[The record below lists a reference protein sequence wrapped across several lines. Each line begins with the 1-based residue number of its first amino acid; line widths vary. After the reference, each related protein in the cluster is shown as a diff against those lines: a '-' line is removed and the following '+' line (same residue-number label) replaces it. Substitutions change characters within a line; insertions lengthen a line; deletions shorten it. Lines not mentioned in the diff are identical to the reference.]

1 MLQDYFRKNLC
12 RYGNRLFLYYP
23 KSGKINSMNLSFKD
37 KKALI
42 RVDFNV
48 PLDKQ
53 YNITDDTR
61 IREALPTIQHIL
73 KDGGSAIL
81 MSHLGR
87 PLEKLNADGTI
98 NKEKFTLQ
106 HLVKHLKK
114 KLKTKVHFADD
125 CIGKSAVKKAAALKP
140 GEVLLLENTRF
151 YPEEEKGNA
160 EFAQKLAALGDIYV
174 NDAFGTAH
182 RAHASTTIVAHYFD
196 AQHKTFGFLMEREIE
211 NASKAMQH
219 PAKPVTCVTGG
230 SKVSDKLLL
239 LEKFL
244 DYADNIVIGGAMAY
258 TFMLAK
264 KGSVGNSL
272 VEADRVNVAK
282 DFLKKAKA
290 AGVKVLLPKDSV
302 CADKFAADAATQVCL
317 SHQIP
322 DGWMGL
328 DIGPAAARQFAGVIK
343 KSQTV
348 IWNGPMGVFEM
359 EAFAGGTKTVAKAL
373 AAATKKG
380 AFTMVGGG
388 DSVAAINQLKL
399 GKKVSFVSTGGGAML
414 EFLEGKE
421 LPGIKAIR
429 G

>member
-1 MLQDYFRKNLC
+1 
-12 RYGNRLFLYYP
+12 
-23 KSGKINSMNLSFKD
+23 MNLNFKD

-48 PLDKQ
+48 PLDKE
-53 YNITDDTR
+53 YKITDDTR
-61 IREALPTIQHIL
+61 IREAIPTIRHIL
-73 KDGGSAIL
+73 DQGGSVIL

-114 KLKTKVHFADD
+114 KLKAKVHFADD
-125 CIGKSAVKKAAALKP
+125 CVGKQAVKKAASLKS

-151 YPEEEKGNA
+151 YQEEEKGD
-160 EFAQKLAALGDIYV
+160 EVFARKLADLGDIYV

-182 RAHASTTIVAHYFD
+182 RAHASTTIVARFFD
-196 AQHKTFGFLMEREIE
+196 KQHKTFGFLMEREIE
-211 NASKAMQH
+211 NATRAMKE

-230 SKVSDKLLL
+230 SKVSDKIML

-244 DYADNIVIGGAMAY
+244 DYADNILIGGAMAY
-258 TFMLAK
+258 TFFMAK
-264 KGSVGNSL
+264 KGAVGNSL
-272 VEADRVNVAK
+272 VEPDKLKIAK
-282 DFLKKAKA
+282 EFLKKAKA
-290 AGVKVLLPKDSV
+290 AGVKVVLPKDSV
-302 CADKFAADAATQVCL
+302 CGDKFAADAATQVCP
-317 SHQIP
+317 SNQIP

-328 DIGPAAARQFAGVIK
+328 DIGPAAARAFAGVIR

-359 EAFAGGTKTVAKAL
+359 EAFANGTKVVAKAC

-388 DSVAAINQLKL
+388 DSVAAVNQLKL
-399 GKKVSFVSTGGGAML
+399 AKKVSFVSTGGGAML

-421 LPGIKAIR
+421 LPGIKAITE
-429 G
+429 

>member
-1 MLQDYFRKNLC
+1 MKLD
-12 RYGNRLFLYYP
+12 
-23 KSGKINSMNLSFKD
+23 FKD
-37 KKALI
+37 KKALV

-53 YNITDDTR
+53 FKITDDTR
-61 IREALPTIQHIL
+61 IREALPTLLHIL
-73 KDGGSAIL
+73 EQGGAVII

-87 PLEKLNADGTI
+87 PLEKKNEDGSI
-98 NKEKFTLQ
+98 NREKFTLQ

-125 CIGKSAVKKAAALKP
+125 CIGKQAIKKSAALKP

-151 YPEEEKGNA
+151 YPEEEKGDL
-160 EFAQKLAALGDIYV
+160 EFAKKLAALGEIYV

-182 RAHASTTIVAHYFD
+182 RAHASTAVVAQFFD

-211 NASKAMQH
+211 NATRAMHQ

-230 SKVSDKLLL
+230 SKVSDKILL

-244 DYADNIVIGGAMAY
+244 DYADNILIGGAMAY
-258 TFMLAK
+258 TFFLAK
-264 KGSVGNSL
+264 KGAVGNSL
-272 VEADRVNVAK
+272 VEADKIKIAL
-282 DFLKKAKA
+282 DFLKKAKN
-290 AGVKVLLPKDSV
+290 AGVKVVLPRDSV
-302 CADKFAADAATQVCL
+302 CGDRFAPDAQVQVTA
-317 SHQIP
+317 SNQIP
-322 DGWMGL
+322 NGWMGL
-328 DIGPAAARQFAGVIK
+328 DIGPKAARQFAGIIR

-359 EAFAGGTKTVAKAL
+359 PAFADGTKIVAKAC

-388 DSVAAINQLKL
+388 DSVAAVNQLKL
-399 GKKVSFVSTGGGAML
+399 AKKVSFVSTGGGAML
-414 EFLEGKE
+414 EFMEGKE
-421 LPGIKAIR
+421 LPGIKAIKD
-429 G
+429 

>member
-1 MLQDYFRKNLC
+1 MKLD
-12 RYGNRLFLYYP
+12 
-23 KSGKINSMNLSFKD
+23 FKD
-37 KKALI
+37 KKALV

-53 YNITDDTR
+53 FKITDDTR
-61 IREALPTIQHIL
+61 IREALPTLQHIL
-73 KDGGSAIL
+73 EQGGAVII

-87 PLEKLNADGTI
+87 PLEKKNEDGSI
-98 NKEKFTLQ
+98 NREKFTLQ

-125 CIGKSAVKKAAALKP
+125 CIGKQAIKKSAALKP

-151 YPEEEKGNA
+151 YPEEEKGDQ
-160 EFAQKLAALGDIYV
+160 EFAKKLAALGDIYV

-182 RAHASTTIVAHYFD
+182 RAHASTAVVAQFFD

-211 NASKAMQH
+211 NATRAMHQ

-230 SKVSDKLLL
+230 SKVSDKILL

-244 DYADNIVIGGAMAY
+244 DYADNILIGGAMAY
-258 TFMLAK
+258 TFFLAK
-264 KGSVGNSL
+264 KGAVGNSL
-272 VEADRVNVAK
+272 VEADKIKIALE
-282 DFLKKAKA
+282 FLKKAKN
-290 AGVKVLLPKDSV
+290 AGVKVVLPRDSV
-302 CADKFAADAATQVCL
+302 CGDRFAPDAQVQVTA
-317 SHQIP
+317 SNQIP
-322 DGWMGL
+322 NGWMGL
-328 DIGPAAARQFAGVIK
+328 DIGPKAARQFAGIIR

-359 EAFAGGTKTVAKAL
+359 PAFADGTKIVAKAC

-388 DSVAAINQLKL
+388 DSVAAVNQLKL
-399 GKKVSFVSTGGGAML
+399 AKKVSFVSTGGGAML
-414 EFLEGKE
+414 EFMEGKE
-421 LPGIKAIR
+421 LPGIKAIKD
-429 G
+429 

>member
-1 MLQDYFRKNLC
+1 M
-12 RYGNRLFLYYP
+12 
-23 KSGKINSMNLSFKD
+23 KINFKG

-73 KDGGSAIL
+73 QAGGAVIL

-87 PLEKLNADGTI
+87 PLEKRNADGTI
-98 NKEKFTLQ
+98 NREKFTLQ
-106 HLVKHLKK
+106 HLVKHLRK

-125 CIGKSAVKKAAALKP
+125 CVGKSAVKKAAALKA

-151 YPEEEKGNA
+151 YEEEEKGDA
-160 EFAQKLAALGDIYV
+160 EFAKKLAALADVYV

-196 AQHKTFGFLMEREIE
+196 KNHKCFGFLMEREIE
-211 NASKAMQH
+211 NANRVMRNPEH
-219 PAKPVTCVTGG
+219 PVTCVVGG
-230 SKVSDKLLL
+230 AKVSDKIVL
-239 LEKFL
+239 LERFL
-244 DYADNIVIGGAMAY
+244 DFANNIIVGGAMAY

-264 KGSVGNSL
+264 KGAVGNSL
-272 VEADRVNVAK
+272 IEPDRVKAAK
-282 DFLKKAKA
+282 EFLKKAKA

-302 CADKFAADAATQVCL
+302 CGDKFAADAAVQVHP

-328 DIGPAAARQFAGVIK
+328 DIGPSAVKTYARTIRQSKTI
-343 KSQTV
+343 

-359 EAFAGGTKTVAKAL
+359 PAFAEGTKAIAKAV
-373 AAATKKG
+373 ARATKNG
-380 AFTMVGGG
+380 AFSMVGGG
-388 DSVAAINQLKL
+388 DSVAAVNQMKL
-399 GKKVSFVSTGGGAML
+399 AKKVSFVSTGGGAML
-414 EFLEGKE
+414 EYLEGKE
-421 LPGIKAIR
+421 LPGIKAINA
-429 G
+429 

>member
-1 MLQDYFRKNLC
+1 MN
-12 RYGNRLFLYYP
+12 
-23 KSGKINSMNLSFKD
+23 INFKG
-37 KKALI
+37 KKALV

-48 PLDKQ
+48 PLDKA

-61 IREALPTIQHIL
+61 IREAVPTIRQIL
-73 KDGGSAIL
+73 DQGGSAIL

-87 PLEKLNADGTI
+87 PLEKKNADGSI
-98 NKEKFTLQ
+98 NREKFTLK
-106 HLVKHLKK
+106 HLVKHLRK
-114 KLKTKVHFADD
+114 KLKAKVHFAED
-125 CIGKSAVKKAAALKP
+125 CVGKPAEKKAAALKP

-151 YPEEEKGNA
+151 HPEEEAGDEA
-160 EFAQKLAALGDIYV
+160 FAKKLASLGDVYV

-182 RAHASTTIVAHYFD
+182 RAHASTTIVAHFFD
-196 AQHKTFGFLMEREIE
+196 KNHKTFGLLMDREIE
-211 NASKAMQH
+211 NASRAMH
-219 PAKPVTCVTGG
+219 NPAKPVTCVTGG
-230 SKVSDKLLL
+230 AKVSDKILL

-244 DYADNIVIGGAMAY
+244 DYADNILIGGAMAY
-258 TFMLAK
+258 TFMMAK
-264 KGSVGNSL
+264 KGATVGNSL
-272 VEADRVNVAK
+272 VEADKVKVAK

-302 CADKFAADAATQVCL
+302 CGDKFAADAQTQVCP

-328 DIGPAAARQFAGVIK
+328 DIGPAAARAFASVIR
-343 KSQTV
+343 KSKTV

-359 EAFAGGTKTVAKAL
+359 PAFAEGTKIVAKAV
-373 AAATKKG
+373 ASATKKG

-388 DSVAAINQLKL
+388 DSVAAVNQLKL
-399 GKKVSFVSTGGGAML
+399 AKKVSFVSTGGGAML

-429 G
+429 S

>member
-1 MLQDYFRKNLC
+1 M
-12 RYGNRLFLYYP
+12 P
-23 KSGKINSMNLSFKD
+23 ANSQPFHYMQLNFKD

-73 KDGGSAIL
+73 KEGGAVIL

-87 PLEKLNADGTI
+87 PLEKRNADGSI
-98 NKEKFTLQ
+98 NREKFTLQ
-106 HLVKHLKK
+106 HLVQHLRK

-125 CIGKSAVKKAAALKP
+125 CVGKSAVKKAAALKA

-151 YPEEEKGNA
+151 YEEEEKGDA
-160 EFAQKLAALGDIYV
+160 EFAKKLAALADVYV

-196 AQHKTFGFLMEREIE
+196 KNHKCFGFLMEREIE
-211 NASKAMQH
+211 NANRVMRNPEH
-219 PAKPVTCVTGG
+219 PVTCVVGG
-230 SKVSDKLLL
+230 AKVSDKIVL
-239 LEKFL
+239 LERFL
-244 DYADNIVIGGAMAY
+244 DFANNIIVGGAMAY
-258 TFMLAK
+258 TFMQAK
-264 KGSVGNSL
+264 KGAVGNSL
-272 VEADRVNVAK
+272 VEPDRVKAAK
-282 DFLKKAKA
+282 DFLKKAKD

-302 CADKFAADAATQVCL
+302 CGDKFAADAAVQVYP
-317 SHQIP
+317 SNQIP

-328 DIGPAAARQFAGVIK
+328 DIGPSAVKSYAKVIRQSKTI
-343 KSQTV
+343 

-359 EAFAGGTKTVAKAL
+359 PAFAEGTKAVAKAV
-373 AAATKKG
+373 ARATKGG
-380 AFTMVGGG
+380 AFSMVGGG
-388 DSVAAINQLKL
+388 DSVAAVNQMKL
-399 GKKVSFVSTGGGAML
+399 AKKVSFVSTGGGAML
-414 EFLEGKE
+414 EYLEGKE

-429 G
+429 D

>member
-1 MLQDYFRKNLC
+1 MKLD
-12 RYGNRLFLYYP
+12 
-23 KSGKINSMNLSFKD
+23 FKD
-37 KKALI
+37 KKALV

-73 KDGGSAIL
+73 DQGGSVIL

-87 PLEKLNADGTI
+87 PLEKPNADGSI
-98 NKEKFTLQ
+98 NREKFTLQ
-106 HLVKHLKK
+106 HLVKYLKK
-114 KLKTKVHFADD
+114 KLKVKVHFADD
-125 CIGKSAVKKAAALKP
+125 CVGKSAVKKAAALKP

-151 YPEEEKGNA
+151 YPEEEKGD
-160 EFAQKLAALGDIYV
+160 EGFAKKLAALGDIYV

-182 RAHASTTIVAHYFD
+182 RAHASTTVVAHYFD
-196 AQHKTFGFLMEREIE
+196 KDHKTFGFLMEREIE
-211 NASKAMQH
+211 NATRAMH
-219 PAKPVTCVTGG
+219 EPAKPVTCVTGG

-244 DYADNIVIGGAMAY
+244 DYADNILIGGAMAY
-258 TFMLAK
+258 TFFLAK
-264 KGSVGNSL
+264 KGAVGNSL
-272 VEADRVNVAK
+272 VEADKVKIAL

-290 AGVKVLLPKDSV
+290 ANVKVLLPKDSV
-302 CADKFAADAATQVCL
+302 CGDKFAADATVEVYP
-317 SHQIP
+317 SNQIP

-343 KSQTV
+343 KSKTI

-359 EAFAGGTKTVAKAL
+359 PAFANGTKVVAKAC
-373 AAATKKG
+373 ATATKNG
-380 AFTMVGGG
+380 AFAMVGGG
-388 DSVAAINQLKL
+388 DSVAAVNQLKL
-399 GKKVSFVSTGGGAML
+399 AKKVSFVSTGGGAML

>member
-1 MLQDYFRKNLC
+1 MYFCPIQN
-12 RYGNRLFLYYP
+12 Y
-23 KSGKINSMNLSFKD
+23 IIAMNLNFKD

-73 KDGGSAIL
+73 KAGGACIL

-87 PLEKLNADGTI
+87 PLEKLNADGSI
-98 NKEKFTLQ
+98 NREKFTLN
-106 HLVKHLKK
+106 HLTKHLKK

-125 CIGKSAVKKAAALKP
+125 CVGKSAVKKAAALKP

-151 YPEEEKGNA
+151 YSEEEKGDA
-160 EFAQKLAALGDIYV
+160 EFAKKLAALGDIYV

-182 RAHASTTIVAHYFD
+182 RAHASTTIVASYFD
-196 AQHKTFGFLMEREIE
+196 KNHKCFGMLMDREIE
-211 NASKAMQH
+211 NANRCMKN
-219 PAKPVTCVTGG
+219 PGKPVTCVTGG
-230 SKVSDKLLL
+230 AKVSDKILLL
-239 LEKFL
+239 DSFL
-244 DYADNIVIGGAMAY
+244 GFADNIIIGGAMAY

-264 KGSVGNSL
+264 KGATVGNSL
-272 VEADRVNVAK
+272 VEPDRVKAAK
-282 DFLKKAKA
+282 EFLKKAKA
-290 AGVKVLLPKDSV
+290 AGVKVLLPKDSI
-302 CADKFAADAATQVCL
+302 CGDKFAADAAVATHL

-328 DIGPAAARQFAGVIK
+328 DIGPAAARQFASVIK
-343 KSQTV
+343 KSMTV

-359 EAFAGGTKTVAKAL
+359 PAFAEGTKIVAKAV

-388 DSVAAINQLKL
+388 DSVAAVNQLKL

-414 EFLEGKE
+414 EYLEGKE
-421 LPGIKAIR
+421 LPGIKAIL
-429 G
+429 